1 MRTAVLV
8 MLIYAAADALPLDKE
23 LNTAGGGSV
32 PEVKQKVTA
41 RSRLPYVG
49 PKPFI
54 KTESWDKAPAKAAPD
69 KQPYFGKRPAAVPPV
84 HFMSPK
90 QAEEA
95 SHQVQVPAKPGQ
107 PVKKKLEKLDPPPP
121 MPR

>member
-23 LNTAGGGSV
+23 IGAGGGGV
-32 PEVKQKVTA
+32 PEVEQKATT

-54 KTESWDKAPAKAAPD
+54 KTESWDKAPAKAAPE

-84 HFMSPK
+84 HFMSPM

-95 SHQVQVPAKPGQ
+95 SHQVPAKPVQ
-107 PVKKKLEKLDPPPP
+107 PLKKKLDPHPP
-121 MPR
+121 MPQ

>member
-1 MRTAVLV
+1 

-23 LNTAGGGSV
+23 ISTGGGGV
-32 PEVKQKVTA
+32 PDAPRRVTT
-41 RSRLPYVG
+41 RSLLPYVG

-69 KQPYFGKRPAAVPPV
+69 KQPYFGKRPATMPPV
-84 HFMSPK
+84 HFMSPM

-95 SHQVQVPAKPGQ
+95 SHQVPVPPKPGQ